1 MAGETLDQIRHRRE
15 KRRRFEE
22 AGVSPYPVRS
32 RRDRSVASL
41 LEHFT
46 ELEGSGDGFALA
58 GRLVALRGHGKATF
72 ADLADESGRV
82 QLYFKKDVLGEE
94 SYELVG
100 LLDLGDFVGVRG
112 RAMTT
117 RTGEPTVAVKDWTLL
132 AKSLRPLPVVK
143 ETRDE
148 SGGVIQHDALAD
160 VEARYRQRYLDL
172 LLNPDSRERF
182 KVRTRMTAL
191 IRRFLD
197 GRGFLEVETPVLQPI
212 YGGAAAAPFTTH
224 HKKLDIPLYL
234 RIADELYLKRLIIG
248 GIEKVY
254 EIGKD
259 FRNEGMDRTHNPE
272 FTQCE
277 LYQAFSDYNDMMVLF
292 EELVRYLA
300 RELTGGTVITY
311 RGREIDLA
319 KNFRRLPVLVAI
331 KEQTG
336 VDLGIEPGRE
346 LDRKAVL
353 NLADKH
359 GLEYPDHAPTGRII
373 MGIFDAVAETLLQD
387 PVFVIDYP
395 ADVSPLAKTKPDD
408 PRLAERFEPHIA
420 GLELGNAFSEQNDPD
435 IQRRVMEVQ
444 ARRRELG
451 DEEAG
456 VVDEDFLRALEYGMP
471 PTGGLGIGVDRL
483 AMLFTDAPS
492 IQDVILFPQMR
503 PKDIRA
509 P

>member
-1 MAGETLDQIRHRRE
+1 MAEETLDQIRHRRD

-32 RRDRSVASL
+32 RRDRSVASV

-46 ELEGSGDGFALA
+46 ELEGSGDEFTLA
-58 GRLVALRGHGKATF
+58 GRLMALRSHGKATF
-72 ADLADESGRV
+72 ADLADSSGRI

-100 LLDLGDFVGVRG
+100 YLDLGDFVGVHG
-112 RAMTT
+112 TAMTT
-117 RTGEPTVAVKDWTLL
+117 RTGQPTVAVNEWKLL
-132 AKSLRPLPVVK
+132 CKSMRPLPVVK

-148 SGGVIQHDALAD
+148 SGGVVRHDVLAD
-160 VEARYRQRYLDL
+160 VEASYRQRYLDL
-172 LLNPDSRERF
+172 LLNPDSRKRF
-182 KVRTRMTAL
+182 LVRTRMTAL

-197 GRGFLEVETPVLQPI
+197 ERGFLEVETPVLQPI

-248 GIEKVY
+248 GLERVY

-277 LYQAFSDYNDMMVLF
+277 LYQAFSDYKDMMALF
-292 EELVRYLA
+292 EELMRYLA
-300 RELTGGTVITY
+300 VELTGGAVIRY
-311 RGREIDLA
+311 QGLEIDLG
-319 KNFRRLPVLVAI
+319 KNFRRLPVLEAI

-336 VDLGIEPGRE
+336 ADLGVEPGRE
-346 LDRKAVL
+346 FDRNEVIR
-353 NLADKH
+353 LAAKYD
-359 GLEYPDHAPTGRII
+359 LQYPDRAPTGRIV
-373 MGIFDAVAETLLQD
+373 MGIFDAVAGPLLED

-395 ADVSPLAKTKPDD
+395 ADVSPLAKTKPGD

-435 IQRRVMEVQ
+435 VQRRVMEAQ
-444 ARRRELG
+444 ALQRELG

-503 PKDIRA
+503 PKGD
-509 P
+509 

>member
-1 MAGETLDQIRHRRE
+1 
-15 KRRRFEE
+15 
-22 AGVSPYPVRS
+22 
-32 RRDRSVASL
+32 
-41 LEHFT
+41 
-46 ELEGSGDGFALA
+46 
-58 GRLVALRGHGKATF
+58 
-72 ADLADESGRV
+72 
-82 QLYFKKDVLGEE
+82 
-94 SYELVG
+94 
-100 LLDLGDFVGVRG
+100 
-112 RAMTT
+112 
-117 RTGEPTVAVKDWTLL
+117 
-132 AKSLRPLPVVK
+132 
-143 ETRDE
+143 
-148 SGGVIQHDALAD
+148 
-160 VEARYRQRYLDL
+160 
-172 LLNPDSRERF
+172 
-182 KVRTRMTAL
+182 
-191 IRRFLD
+191 
-197 GRGFLEVETPVLQPI
+197 
-212 YGGAAAAPFTTH
+212 
-224 HKKLDIPLYL
+224 YL